1 MGSTADWW
9 YKDRLP
15 ELQRELEFEKDPEKR
30 EAIERKMRGELDPP
44 KKDAPGHTVEIDID
58 DKHLFDLM
66 FMAHENDVTLNQ
78 LIHQVLENQL
88 KDNEY
93 TFENGTKPKFLVEN
107 K

>member
-44 KKDAPGHTVEIDID
+44 KKDAP
-58 DKHLFDLM
+58 
-66 FMAHENDVTLNQ
+66 
-78 LIHQVLENQL
+78 
-88 KDNEY
+88 
-93 TFENGTKPKFLVEN
+93 
-107 K
+107 

>member
-1 MGSTADWW
+1 
-9 YKDRLP
+9 
-15 ELQRELEFEKDPEKR
+15 
-30 EAIERKMRGELDPP
+30 
-44 KKDAPGHTVEIDID
+44 
-58 DKHLFDLM
+58 M